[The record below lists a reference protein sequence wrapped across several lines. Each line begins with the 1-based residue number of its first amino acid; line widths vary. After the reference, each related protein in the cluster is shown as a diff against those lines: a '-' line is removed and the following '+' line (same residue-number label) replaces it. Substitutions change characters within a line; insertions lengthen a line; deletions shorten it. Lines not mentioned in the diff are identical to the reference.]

1 MSSALRAW
9 PGLALLVSSLLGCQ
23 REKPPELVARA
34 SFGIFFGGQ
43 VQEREEIPFELDRS
57 KQMQGFRIDF
67 SDPLVKEVK
76 IGWEIDR
83 PAKGLRTGKRNDPE
97 RIVELGEAVARTGLS
112 RFDQMIPFKP
122 GDALGSWKV
131 QVRAGD
137 KLVID
142 RKVVI
147 YDPAVRAREDDSGVA
162 P

>member
-1 MSSALRAW
+1 MPTSRTLL
-9 PGLALLVSSLLGCQ
+9 GLALLFSSLLGCK
-23 REKPPELVARA
+23 REKPAELVARA

-43 VQEREEIPFELDRS
+43 VQERQEIPFELDRA

-67 SDPLVKEVK
+67 SEPLAKEVK
-76 IGWEIDR
+76 IAWEIDR
-83 PAKGLRTGKRNDPE
+83 PAPGRRPAKRNEPE

-122 GDALGSWKV
+122 GEALGSWKV
-131 QVRAGD
+131 QVRADD

-147 YDPAVRAREDDSGVA
+147 YDPAVRARDEDSGVA
-162 P
+162 R